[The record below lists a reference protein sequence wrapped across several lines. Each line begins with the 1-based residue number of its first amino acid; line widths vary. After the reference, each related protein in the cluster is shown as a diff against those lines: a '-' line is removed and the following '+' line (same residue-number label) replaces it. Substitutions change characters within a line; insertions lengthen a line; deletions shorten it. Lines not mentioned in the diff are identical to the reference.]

1 MEKIEW
7 KDLRVDE
14 IEFWQPWPA
23 LLPLYE
29 TLRDA
34 LVERYPDLRIKVSK
48 TQISFYNRHMF
59 AMASGPWRRKKDWP
73 RQFMLVSF
81 GLTHRL
87 DSPRVAMASE
97 PYPHRWTHHVL
108 VERKE
113 QINAELLA
121 WIDEAYRFSNQK
133 RKKEKV

>member
-29 TLRDA
+29 TLRDK

-59 AMASGPWRRKKDWP
+59 AMASLPRRKKDE
-73 RQFMLVSF
+73 
-81 GLTHRL
+81 GLLLSLGLGRPL
-87 DSPRVAMASE
+87 GSPRVAYQSE
-97 PYPHRWTHHVL
+97 PYPGRFTIHIPLNTS
-108 VERKE
+108 
-113 QINAELLA
+113 AELDGELCA
-121 WIDEAYRFSNQK
+121 WLREAWEFNEAK
-133 RKKEKV
+133 